1 MKIVMIN
8 GQNHKGSTYNIGRLL
23 AKNIGSDKDIV
34 EFFLPKDLN
43 HFCLGCYT
51 CIEDDTKCP
60 FYEEKN
66 RIMKEVEEADIL
78 IFTTPTY
85 CLRASAPMKSFI
97 DLTFNYWMSH
107 RPRKCMFNKK
117 AVVISTAAG
126 SGAKKAVKDV
136 SDALFYWGIP
146 CIVEYGICIQAMNW
160 DGVSEKKKQKIEKDT
175 IRIAQRLSRKKRV
188 KAGIKTKVMFSLM
201 RMMQKADLGSGEA
214 DRSYWE
220 KSGWLGKERPWR
232 MVKKLT

>member
-23 AKNIGSDKDIV
+23 AKKIGSDKDIV

-51 CIEDDTKCP
+51 CIDDDTKCP

-175 IRIAQRLSRKKRV
+175 IRIAQRLSRKKCV
-188 KAGIKTKVMFSLM
+188 KAGIKTKAIFSLM
-201 RMMQKADLGSGEA
+201 RMMQKADFGSGEA
-214 DRSYWE
+214 DKSYWE

-232 MVKKLT
+232 MK

>member
-23 AKNIGSDKDIV
+23 AKKIGSDKDIV

-51 CIEDDTKCP
+51 CIDDDTKCP

-175 IRIAQRLSRKKRV
+175 IRIAQRLSRKKCV
-188 KAGIKTKVMFSLM
+188 KAVIKTKAIFSLM
-201 RMMQKADLGSGEA
+201 RMMQKANLGSGEA

-232 MVKKLT
+232 KIS

>member
-60 FYEEKN
+60 FYEGKN

-175 IRIAQRLSRKKRV
+175 IRIAQRLSRKKSV
-188 KAGIKTKVMFSLM
+188 KAGIKTKAMFSLM

-214 DRSYWE
+214 DKSYWE

-232 MVKKLT
+232 MK

>member
-23 AKNIGSDKDIV
+23 AKKIGSDKEIV

-85 CLRASAPMKSFI
+85 CMRASAPMKSFI

-136 SDALFYWGIP
+136 SNALFYWGIP
-146 CIVEYGICIQAMNW
+146 CIIEYGICIQAMNW

-175 IRIAQRLSRKKRV
+175 IRIAQRLSGKNHV
-188 KAGIKTKVMFSLM
+188 KAGIKTKAMFSLM
-201 RMMQKADLGSGEA
+201 RMMQKAGLGAGEA
-214 DRSYWE
+214 DKSYWE

-232 MVKKLT
+232 INT

>member
-23 AKNIGSDKDIV
+23 AKKIGSDKDIV

-51 CIEDDTKCP
+51 CIDDDTKCP

-126 SGAKKAVKDV
+126 RGAKKAVKDV

-175 IRIAQRLSRKKRV
+175 TRIAQRLSRKKRV
-188 KAGIKTKVMFSLM
+188 KAGIKTKAMFSLM

-232 MVKKLT
+232 MK

>member
-85 CLRASAPMKSFI
+85 CLRASAPMKNFI
-97 DLTFNYWMSH
+97 DQTFNYWMSH

-188 KAGIKTKVMFSLM
+188 KAGIKTKTMFSLM

-214 DRSYWE
+214 DKSYWE

-232 MVKKLT
+232 ME

>member
-85 CLRASAPMKSFI
+85 CLRASAPMKNFI
-97 DLTFNYWMSH
+97 DQTFNYWMSH

-188 KAGIKTKVMFSLM
+188 KAGIKTKTMFSLM
-201 RMMQKADLGSGEA
+201 RMMQKADLGAGEA
-214 DRSYWE
+214 DKSYWE
-220 KSGWLGKERPWR
+220 KSGWLGKERPW
-232 MVKKLT
+232 KNHL

>member
-23 AKNIGSDKDIV
+23 AKNIGNDKDIV

-97 DLTFNYWMSH
+97 DMTFNYWMSH

-160 DGVSEKKKQKIEKDT
+160 DGVNEKKKQKIEKDT

-188 KAGIKTKVMFSLM
+188 KAGIKTKAMFSLM
-201 RMMQKADLGSGEA
+201 RMMQKADFGSGEA
-214 DRSYWE
+214 DKSYWE
-220 KSGWLGKERPWR
+220 KRGWLGKERPWR
-232 MVKKLT
+232 ME

>member
-23 AKNIGSDKDIV
+23 AKNIGNDKDIV

-51 CIEDDTKCP
+51 CIDDDTKCP

-160 DGVSEKKKQKIEKDT
+160 DGVSQKKKQKIEKDT
-175 IRIAQRLSRKKRV
+175 TRIAQRLSRKKRV
-188 KAGIKTKVMFSLM
+188 KAGIKTKAMFSLM
-201 RMMQKADLGSGEA
+201 RMMQKADFGSGEA
-214 DRSYWE
+214 DRLYWE

-232 MVKKLT
+232 MK

>member
-175 IRIAQRLSRKKRV
+175 IRIAQRLSRKKSV
-188 KAGIKTKVMFSLM
+188 KAGIKTKAMFSLM

-214 DRSYWE
+214 DKSYWE

-232 MVKKLT
+232 MK

>member
-23 AKNIGSDKDIV
+23 AKNIGNDKDIV

-175 IRIAQRLSRKKRV
+175 DVR
-188 KAGIKTKVMFSLM
+188 
-201 RMMQKADLGSGEA
+201 
-214 DRSYWE
+214 
-220 KSGWLGKERPWR
+220 
-232 MVKKLT
+232 

>member
-51 CIEDDTKCP
+51 CIDDDTKCP

-85 CLRASAPMKSFI
+85 CLRTSAPMKSFI

-175 IRIAQRLSRKKRV
+175 IRIAQRLSRKKCV
-188 KAGIKTKVMFSLM
+188 KAGIKTKAIFSLM

-214 DRSYWE
+214 DKTYWE

-232 MVKKLT
+232 MK

>member
-85 CLRASAPMKSFI
+85 CLRASAPMKSFM

-175 IRIAQRLSRKKRV
+175 IRIAQRISRKKSV

-201 RMMQKADLGSGEA
+201 RMMQKADLGAGEA
-214 DRSYWE
+214 DKSYWE

-232 MVKKLT
+232 ME

>member
-23 AKNIGSDKDIV
+23 AKKIGSDKDIV

-85 CLRASAPMKSFI
+85 CLRASAPMKNFI
-97 DLTFNYWMSH
+97 DMTFNYWMSH
-107 RPRKCMFNKK
+107 RPRRCMFNKK

-146 CIVEYGICIQAMNW
+146 CIIEYGICIQAMNW

-175 IRIAQRLSRKKRV
+175 TRIAQRLSGKKYV
-188 KAGIKTKVMFSLM
+188 KAGIKTKAMFSLM
-201 RMMQKADLGSGEA
+201 RMMQKAGLGAGEA

-220 KSGWLGKERPWR
+220 KSGWLCKERPWR
-232 MVKKLT
+232 CKC

>member
-51 CIEDDTKCP
+51 CIDDDTKCP

-66 RIMKEVEEADIL
+66 RIMKEVEEADVL

-175 IRIAQRLSRKKRV
+175 TRIAQRLSRKKRV
-188 KAGIKTKVMFSLM
+188 KAGIKTKAMFSLM
-201 RMMQKADLGSGEA
+201 RMMQKANLGSGEA

>member
-23 AKNIGSDKDIV
+23 AKKIGSDKDIV

-51 CIEDDTKCP
+51 CIDDDTKCP
-60 FYEEKN
+60 IYEEKN

-126 SGAKKAVKDV
+126 RGAKKAVKDV

-160 DGVSEKKKQKIEKDT
+160 DGVSQKKKQKIEKDT
-175 IRIAQRLSRKKRV
+175 TRIAQRLSRKKRV
-188 KAGIKTKVMFSLM
+188 KAGIKTKAMFSLM

-232 MVKKLT
+232 MK

>member
-23 AKNIGSDKDIV
+23 AKKIGSDKDIV

-85 CLRASAPMKSFI
+85 CLRASAPMKNFI

-146 CIVEYGICIQAMNW
+146 CIIEYGICIQAMNW

-175 IRIAQRLSRKKRV
+175 TRIAQRLSGKKHV
-188 KAGIKTKVMFSLM
+188 KAGIKTKAMFSLM
-201 RMMQKADLGSGEA
+201 RMMQKAGLGAGEA

-220 KSGWLGKERPWR
+220 KNGWLCKERPWR
-232 MVKKLT
+232 CKC